1 MSQPSSSL
9 GKDYDMHEL
18 DQDIFKYLDGHDQS
32 AFQENRHQT
41 LNMFPS
47 QPMHSV
53 VPSAQAGEALANG
66 STSRSPITQSMGVNP
81 AQRKSSDH
89 APPVSAD
96 QGNDYRPIV
105 KREGSRKATTSS
117 SEQDAPKTPDPKTL
131 RRLAQNREAARKSRL
146 RKKAY
151 IQQLETSRLR
161 LSQLEQDLQIARA
174 QGAILGGS
182 ALPNDQGLPTVSGA
196 LTPEAAMF
204 DMDYVRWMDDHH
216 KLMCQLRAALEE
228 HLPEN
233 QLQLLV
239 DSALSHHEMLINIK
253 GALARSDVFHL
264 TTGTWMSPAERCFL
278 WIGGCRPGELIK
290 VVLRHVEPLTEQ
302 QIVAICNL
310 QQSVQE
316 SEDALNHGLDA
327 VYRSL
332 SETVTS
338 DVLTSS
344 TIDVASFVGSL
355 SVAMSK
361 LSSVEAFVR
370 QADSLRIQTL
380 HRLHQILTVRQAAR
394 CFLAITEYFHRLRA
408 LSSLWIS
415 RPRQGGEF
423 RN

>member
-9 GKDYDMHEL
+9 GKDYDMPEL

-53 VPSAQAGEALANG
+53 VPSAQVGEALANG
-66 STSRSPITQSMGVNP
+66 STSRNPITQSMGVSP
-81 AQRKSSDH
+81 ALRKSSDL

-96 QGNDYRPIV
+96 QGNDCRPIV
-105 KREGSRKATTSS
+105 KREGNRKATTSS

-161 LSQLEQDLQIARA
+161 LSQMEQELQIARA
-174 QGAILGGS
+174 QGAIFGAGVL
-182 ALPNDQGLPTVSGA
+182 NDQGLPTVSGA
-196 LTPEAAMF
+196 LTPEATMF
-204 DMDYVRWMDDHH
+204 DMDYARWMDEHH
-216 KLMCQLRAALEE
+216 KLMCQLRAALDE

-239 DSALSHHEMLINIK
+239 ESALSHHEMLINIK

-290 VVLRHVEPLTEQ
+290 VVSRHVQPLTEQ
-302 QIVAICNL
+302 QMVAICNL

-338 DVLTSS
+338 DVLTGS
-344 TIDVASFVGSL
+344 TIDMASFMGSL

-361 LSSVEAFVR
+361 LSSLEAFVR

-415 RPRQGGEF
+415 RPRQEGDF